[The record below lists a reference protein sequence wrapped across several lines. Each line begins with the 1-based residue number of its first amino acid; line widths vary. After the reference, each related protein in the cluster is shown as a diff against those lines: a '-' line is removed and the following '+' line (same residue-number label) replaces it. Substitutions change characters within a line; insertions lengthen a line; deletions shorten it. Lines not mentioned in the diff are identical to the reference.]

1 MPDWRSLIR
10 RRLAGLDI
18 RPVDEIDIVEEL
30 AQHVEDRY
38 ADLCRAGATDEDAVS
53 GSLEELDGETL
64 AAEMLEVLTK
74 KGEKSSN

>member
-1 MPDWRSLIR
+1 MPDWRSIVR

-38 ADLCRAGATDEDAVS
+38 ADLCRAGVTEEDAVS

-64 AAEMLEVLTK
+64 STEMLEVLTK
-74 KGEKSSN
+74 KNETR

>member
-38 ADLCRAGATDEDAVS
+38 ADLCRAGASEEDAVS
-53 GSLEELDGETL
+53 GGLEELDGETL
-64 AAEMLEVLTK
+64 AAEMIDVLMK
-74 KGEKSSN
+74 KPGN

>member
-38 ADLCRAGATDEDAVS
+38 ADLCRAGVGEEDAVS

-64 AAEMLEVLTK
+64 AAEMLDVLVK
-74 KGEKSSN
+74 KSEP